1 MAINYTPTGVGTKHC
16 VTMGELAKLVNRMP
30 GTVRQWERE
39 GYLPDDLRSVR
50 SAGGW
55 RYWTKEQA
63 AAIIVWSSKRY
74 PGSTFEW
81 YKPTKEEVDKVLKG
95 MRMPENDA
103 ALKS

>member
-1 MAINYTPTGVGTKHC
+1 MATTTIATGIGTEHC
-16 VTMGELAKLVNRMP
+16 ITMGQLSKMVNRMP

-39 GYLPDDLRSVR
+39 GYLPAHLHSVR
-50 SAGGW
+50 SHGGW

-63 AAIIVWSSKRY
+63 AQIVAWSAKRY

-81 YKPTKEEVDKVLKG
+81 YNPSKEEVDRVLKG

-103 ALKS
+103 ALKA